1 MKLKIA
7 TLEYPTSATGT
18 NLTKDLLL
26 KSLTDLSNIESNVI
40 VCPEWG
46 LFFGERNDPRLT
58 STYEKDDLVGRLC
71 DLTSRKKQLILPG
84 TMMWQTVHGVYN
96 TLPII
101 ANGEY
106 LGDYHKYTNGGSSV
120 AVSIAL
126 EDNHSIKNKKWVQGD
141 RMGKHFQWEGLDCG
155 VEICLDTGSIKL
167 NDSIPA
173 LDLQFLVSCGLDINR
188 TTLKL
193 KKHGIGIYANGYCR
207 RDLSWE
213 LPKQIFQRQ
222 VDFDETL
229 LNMRK
234 NFKLVKAY
242 DSKVLNRS
250 SKNECIIVDMFDVE
264 VGE

>member
-7 TLEYPTSATGT
+7 TLEYPTSAMGT
-18 NLTKDLLL
+18 KLTQDLLL
-26 KSLTDLSNIESNVI
+26 KSLTDLSNTELNVI

-46 LFFGERNDPRLT
+46 LFFGGRDYPKLT

-71 DLTSRKKQLILPG
+71 DLTSRKSKLILPG
-84 TMMWQTVHGVYN
+84 TMMWETGHGVYN

-106 LGDYHKYTNGGSSV
+106 LGDYHKYTNGGSSA
-120 AVSIAL
+120 AVSIAQEG
-126 EDNHSIKNKKWVQGD
+126 EDSIKRKGWVQGD
-141 RMGKHFQWEGLDCG
+141 RKGKHFQWEGLDCG
-155 VEICLDTGSIKL
+155 VEICSDTGSINL
-167 NDSIPA
+167 NDSILA

-188 TTLKL
+188 STLKL
-193 KKHGIGIYANGYCR
+193 KKHGIGIYANGNVR
-207 RDLSWE
+207 RDLNYD

-222 VDFDETL
+222 IDFDETL

-242 DSKVLNRS
+242 DSKVLNRF
-250 SKNECIIVDMFDVE
+250 SKNEIIVVDMFDVE
-264 VGE
+264 VGQ